1 MKKKYLIILL
11 FIFSIFNITSVSAN
25 VEIKYKIQDEIITNI
40 DIDKEARYLI
50 ALNNQLNNL
59 DKIKLNNLAEKS
71 IIKEKIKKITL
82 EKIYILN
89 QKDPYIDNV
98 IKDIY
103 LGMKIQ
109 SLEEFKERLDSLN
122 LNYQFIK
129 KKIEIEVRW
138 NDLIYSRYKDKVNIK
153 KDELVKKINELE
165 DREIKEY
172 LISEIL
178 FEKKPDSTV
187 KEIFEKISGS
197 IKEIG
202 FSNTANLYSISD
214 SSKTG
219 GKIGWVKE
227 SNLSKLLVEQLE
239 KINVNEFTEPTQVG
253 NNFLILKIDEIR
265 ISKLKIDKEKELKN
279 MINFERTKQLS
290 KFSQIF
296 YNKVKS
302 NIIVDG

>member
-1 MKKKYLIILL
+1 MKKKYIIILL
-11 FIFSIFNITSVSAN
+11 FIFGIFNITSVSAN

>member
-122 LNYQFIK
+122 LNYQ
-129 KKIEIEVRW
+129 
-138 NDLIYSRYKDKVNIK
+138 
-153 KDELVKKINELE
+153 
-165 DREIKEY
+165 
-172 LISEIL
+172 
-178 FEKKPDSTV
+178 
-187 KEIFEKISGS
+187 
-197 IKEIG
+197 
-202 FSNTANLYSISD
+202 
-214 SSKTG
+214 
-219 GKIGWVKE
+219 
-227 SNLSKLLVEQLE
+227 
-239 KINVNEFTEPTQVG
+239 
-253 NNFLILKIDEIR
+253 
-265 ISKLKIDKEKELKN
+265 
-279 MINFERTKQLS
+279 
-290 KFSQIF
+290 
-296 YNKVKS
+296 
-302 NIIVDG
+302 